1 MEYIIQ
7 TQNLTKKYKNDTV
20 VNNLNLKI
28 KEGEIYGLLGQN
40 GAGKT
45 TTMCLL
51 TNLSEKTSGQ
61 IRIFGKNPQENI
73 DIYKKIGVIIETPGF
88 YPDILILD
96 EPING
101 LDPLGI
107 QEIRQY
113 LKKLATKNNTTIIIS
128 SHILSEIEQLVDTI
142 GIIHHGQLLEQ
153 ISMNTFRE
161 KTKKYIQ
168 IEVSDT
174 YKASYIL
181 KKAFKIIPEINKNQ
195 IIIRILLLVMMIK
208 IESTFTYSLL
218 FEQSLEYV
226 TLLFGFLLYI
236 LLATYIFNR
245 EYTEHTL
252 KTVITTPLSRTKF
265 IISKLVVI
273 FIWMSI
279 LTLIFYLSTI
289 FVGYIG
295 GATQLT
301 TQSLMIFL
309 KELYIADVL
318 LFLLITPFIFIT
330 MLLKNIIPSIICG
343 VAMVLANVMS
353 IGDKIS
359 VYNPG
364 TAVYLLSTYQPYI
377 NSLIYNQSPLIPFTV
392 IILISIIGFILSWLY
407 FTKTDITL

>member
-88 YPDILILD
+88 YENLTGFENLKYFSKIQGNYNKEKVEHALNTMGLTNNKKLVKAYSLGMKQRLAIALTIMNNPDILILD

-195 IIIRILLLVMMIK
+195 IIIRK
-208 IESTFTYSLL
+208 DF
-218 FEQSLEYV
+218 
-226 TLLFGFLLYI
+226 
-236 LLATYIFNR
+236 
-245 EYTEHTL
+245 
-252 KTVITTPLSRTKF
+252 
-265 IISKLVVI
+265 
-273 FIWMSI
+273 
-279 LTLIFYLSTI
+279 
-289 FVGYIG
+289 
-295 GATQLT
+295 
-301 TQSLMIFL
+301 
-309 KELYIADVL
+309 
-318 LFLLITPFIFIT
+318 
-330 MLLKNIIPSIICG
+330 
-343 VAMVLANVMS
+343 
-353 IGDKIS
+353 DKIS
-359 VYNPG
+359 QINKLFVKNNIDVYQIKIQR
-364 TAVYLLSTYQPYI
+364 YLDEYYLK
-377 NSLIYNQSPLIPFTV
+377 V
-392 IILISIIGFILSWLY
+392 IGDEIECLN
-407 FTKTDITL
+407 

>member
-88 YPDILILD
+88 YENLTGFENLKYFSKIQGNYNKEKVEHALNTMGLTNNKKLVKAYSLGMKQRLAIALTIMNNPDILILD

-195 IIIRILLLVMMIK
+195 IIIIRK
-208 IESTFTYSLL
+208 DF
-218 FEQSLEYV
+218 
-226 TLLFGFLLYI
+226 
-236 LLATYIFNR
+236 
-245 EYTEHTL
+245 
-252 KTVITTPLSRTKF
+252 
-265 IISKLVVI
+265 
-273 FIWMSI
+273 
-279 LTLIFYLSTI
+279 
-289 FVGYIG
+289 
-295 GATQLT
+295 
-301 TQSLMIFL
+301 
-309 KELYIADVL
+309 
-318 LFLLITPFIFIT
+318 
-330 MLLKNIIPSIICG
+330 
-343 VAMVLANVMS
+343 
-353 IGDKIS
+353 DKIS
-359 VYNPG
+359 QINKLFVKNNIDVYQIKIQQDPLDEY
-364 TAVYLLSTYQPYI
+364 YLK
-377 NSLIYNQSPLIPFTV
+377 V
-392 IILISIIGFILSWLY
+392 IGDEIECLN
-407 FTKTDITL
+407 

>member
-88 YPDILILD
+88 YENLTGFENLKYFSKIQGNYNKEKVEHALNTMGLTNNKKLVKAYSLGMKQRLAIALTIMNNPDILILD

-195 IIIRILLLVMMIK
+195 IIIR
-208 IESTFTYSLL
+208 
-218 FEQSLEYV
+218 
-226 TLLFGFLLYI
+226 
-236 LLATYIFNR
+236 
-245 EYTEHTL
+245 
-252 KTVITTPLSRTKF
+252 
-265 IISKLVVI
+265 
-273 FIWMSI
+273 
-279 LTLIFYLSTI
+279 
-289 FVGYIG
+289 
-295 GATQLT
+295 
-301 TQSLMIFL
+301 
-309 KELYIADVL
+309 
-318 LFLLITPFIFIT
+318 
-330 MLLKNIIPSIICG
+330 KNF
-343 VAMVLANVMS
+343 
-353 IGDKIS
+353 DKIS
-359 VYNPG
+359 QINKLFVKNNIDVYQIKIQQD
-364 TAVYLLSTYQPYI
+364 TLDEYYLK
-377 NSLIYNQSPLIPFTV
+377 V
-392 IILISIIGFILSWLY
+392 IGDEI
-407 FTKTDITL
+407 

>member
-20 VNNLNLKI
+20 VNNINLKI

-88 YPDILILD
+88 YENLTGFENLKYFSKIQGNYNKEKVEHALNTMGLTNNKKLVKAYSLGMKQRLAIALTIMNNPDILILD

-195 IIIRILLLVMMIK
+195 IIIRK
-208 IESTFTYSLL
+208 DF
-218 FEQSLEYV
+218 
-226 TLLFGFLLYI
+226 
-236 LLATYIFNR
+236 
-245 EYTEHTL
+245 
-252 KTVITTPLSRTKF
+252 
-265 IISKLVVI
+265 
-273 FIWMSI
+273 
-279 LTLIFYLSTI
+279 
-289 FVGYIG
+289 
-295 GATQLT
+295 
-301 TQSLMIFL
+301 
-309 KELYIADVL
+309 
-318 LFLLITPFIFIT
+318 
-330 MLLKNIIPSIICG
+330 
-343 VAMVLANVMS
+343 
-353 IGDKIS
+353 DKIS
-359 VYNPG
+359 QINKLFVKNNIDVYQIKIQQD
-364 TAVYLLSTYQPYI
+364 TLDEYYLK
-377 NSLIYNQSPLIPFTV
+377 V
-392 IILISIIGFILSWLY
+392 IGDEIECLN
-407 FTKTDITL
+407 

>member
-88 YPDILILD
+88 YENLTGFENLKYFSKIQGNYNKEKVEHALNTMGLTNNKKLVKAYSLGMKQRLAIALTIMNNPDILILD

-195 IIIRILLLVMMIK
+195 IIIRK
-208 IESTFTYSLL
+208 DF
-218 FEQSLEYV
+218 
-226 TLLFGFLLYI
+226 
-236 LLATYIFNR
+236 
-245 EYTEHTL
+245 
-252 KTVITTPLSRTKF
+252 
-265 IISKLVVI
+265 
-273 FIWMSI
+273 
-279 LTLIFYLSTI
+279 
-289 FVGYIG
+289 
-295 GATQLT
+295 
-301 TQSLMIFL
+301 
-309 KELYIADVL
+309 
-318 LFLLITPFIFIT
+318 
-330 MLLKNIIPSIICG
+330 
-343 VAMVLANVMS
+343 
-353 IGDKIS
+353 DKIS
-359 VYNPG
+359 QINKLFVKNNIDEY
-364 TAVYLLSTYQPYI
+364 YLK
-377 NSLIYNQSPLIPFTV
+377 V
-392 IILISIIGFILSWLY
+392 IGDEIECLN
-407 FTKTDITL
+407 